1 MSEWELRITGERS
14 GSEKVSWATRRTGRF
29 GYQTLLPTH
38 VKAEKVS
45 ATLHEGVLT
54 VTLYKAQVV

>member
-1 MSEWELRITGERS
+1 MRR
-14 GSEKVSWATRRTGRF
+14 ATRRTGRF

-38 VKAEKVS
+38 VKAEEVS

-54 VTLYKAQVV
+54 VTLYKAQAVRPRHTSITES